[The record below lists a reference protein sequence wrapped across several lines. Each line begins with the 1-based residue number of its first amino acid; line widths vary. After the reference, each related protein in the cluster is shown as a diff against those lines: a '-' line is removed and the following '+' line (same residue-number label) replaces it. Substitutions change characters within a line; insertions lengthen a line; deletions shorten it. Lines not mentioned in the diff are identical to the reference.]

1 MPLGIIG
8 KYFFAATFVN
18 SNNTTIIDRKQQLIT
33 KVFRFFN
40 TSNRSTTK
48 RPIKS
53 KNKLW

>member
-1 MPLGIIG
+1 MPLGMIG
-8 KYFFAATFVN
+8 KYVFAATFVN

-33 KVFRFFN
+33 KVFRVFN